1 MSVMRIGKSQKT
13 LVNQS
18 YLASFCLVLFLGYFY
33 SMQKITIEFE
43 FKVEH
48 NPGNESH
55 LKQIALEWAKSK
67 GAKIVD
73 GKIVLGV

>member
-1 MSVMRIGKSQKT
+1 
-13 LVNQS
+13 
-18 YLASFCLVLFLGYFY
+18 
-33 SMQKITIEFE
+33 MQKITIEFE

-73 GKIVLGV
+73 GKIVIGV